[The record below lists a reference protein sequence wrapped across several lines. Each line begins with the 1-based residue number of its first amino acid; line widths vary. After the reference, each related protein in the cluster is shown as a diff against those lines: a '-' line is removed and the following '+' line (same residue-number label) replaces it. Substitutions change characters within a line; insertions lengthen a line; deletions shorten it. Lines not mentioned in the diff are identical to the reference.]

1 MLLAMLPTGTQ
12 AQLDER
18 LQASPPTIEFG
29 TMRPVPGTDFVERYS
44 LTFPSSFKSG
54 YEENDRVQ
62 VHVFLPSNRFGP
74 VPAVVIL
81 HYWGATELRLESSL
95 ADELATR
102 GIGAVVLELP
112 YHLSRTPD
120 GFRSGELAV
129 SADPDSMKDTMVQS
143 VQDLRRTLSFIKQNP
158 AFRSNETGLVG
169 TSLGAIVG
177 ALGFALEPEL
187 DSAVFLLGGADL
199 ANIVWNSSKTVL
211 RREEL
216 RQRGYT
222 EETLREALAP
232 VEPLLYLEGANR
244 PTYVVRATFDTVV
257 PPSATDSLVQA
268 LQPEHTLEL
277 ETGHFGGIFV
287 ERRLIRT
294 VVDFFE
300 NQYFARGF
308 ELPST
313 IYVPTLRVG
322 AYFNPR
328 DSLQLGVGVDLWRS
342 GPDSAIFAAGVITPR
357 GLQGFVGHQLWEEF
371 SIGVTVLPQEVT
383 YGLMWGVV
391 F

>member
-1 MLLAMLPTGTQ
+1 ENAQ
-12 AQLDER
+12 AR
-18 LQASPPTIEFG
+18 I
-29 TMRPVPGTDFVERYS
+29 
-44 LTFPSSFKSG
+44 
-54 YEENDRVQ
+54 
-62 VHVFLPSNRFGP
+62 HVFLPTNRFGP
-74 VPAVVIL
+74 VPVVVIL
-81 HYWGATELRLESSL
+81 HYWGATELRLETSL
-95 ADELATR
+95 ADELATQ

-112 YHLSRTPD
+112 YHLSRTPA

-129 SADPDSMKDTMVQS
+129 SADPAAMKDTMVQS
-143 VQDLRRTLSFIKQNP
+143 VQDLRRTISYIKQNP
-158 AFRSNETGLVG
+158 AFRSNEIGLVG
-169 TSLGAIVG
+169 TSFGAIVG

-187 DSAVFLLGGADL
+187 GSAVFLLGGADL
-199 ANIVWNSSKTVL
+199 ANIIWNSSKSIL
-211 RREEL
+211 GREEL
-216 RQRGYT
+216 RRRGYT
-222 EETLREALAP
+222 EQTLREELEP
-232 VEPLLYLEGANR
+232 VEPLRYLATTDR

-257 PPSATDSLVQA
+257 PRSATDSLVEA
-268 LQPEHTLEL
+268 LQPDHTLEL

-294 VVDFFE
+294 VVEFFE

-308 ELPST
+308 QLPST

-328 DSLQLGVGVDLWRS
+328 DNLQLGVGVDLWRS
-342 GPDSAIFAAGVITPR
+342 GSDSAIFAAGVLTPR

-383 YGLMWGVV
+383 YGIMWGVV